1 MHPLKKLRV
10 NPNLDTPI
18 VVQLKEQLIWLI
30 SSGQIQEG
38 ELLPSVR
45 KLASQLGIN
54 LHTVREAYR
63 RLEVQGLV
71 VTRQGFGS
79 QVLPYD
85 PGRLLVIGGQIPSHT
100 VGVIIPNL
108 GNPLYTEYIRGVESI
123 THPAHILLMICN
135 AHDEPEEALLY
146 FRQLVEKG
154 VDGILVFSFGILEK
168 LPVGPINEQ
177 PTFSTPFV
185 TVDWSDRAGDTVQ
198 CDFQEGIRQA
208 VAHLVSHGHTGI
220 GLIEFSL
227 DIPAVQ
233 QIKTGF
239 IQAMGEAGINHVSE
253 LVAPTYG
260 FTISDGEAAARALLR
275 LPNPPTAILAMSDL
289 MAIGALKALK
299 TAGLRVPQ
307 DIALV
312 GINDIPLAGLVDPP
326 LTTVHQPAYQMGQE
340 AMRLLQGLISGKPP
354 PQRQIILPTSLIIR
368 QSCGC
373 K

>member
-1 MHPLKKLRV
+1 MNILEKVHV
-10 NPNLDTPI
+10 NSRLDTPI
-18 VVQLKEQLIWLI
+18 VVQLKEQLTWLI
-30 SSGQIQEG
+30 SSGQIQDG

-45 KLASQLGIN
+45 KMASHLGIN
-54 LHTVREAYR
+54 LHTVREAYH

-71 VTRQGFGS
+71 ETRQGVGT

-85 PGRLLVIGGQIPSHT
+85 PGRLLVIGGQMPSHT

-123 THPAHILLMICN
+123 THPEHILLLVCD

-146 FRQLVEKG
+146 FRKLVEKG
-154 VDGILVFSFGILEK
+154 VDGILVFSFGILED
-168 LPVGPINEQ
+168 LPGVPINEK
-177 PTFSTPFV
+177 PAFSTPFV
-185 TVDWSDRAGDTVQ
+185 TVDWLDIGGYTVL

-208 VAHLVSHGHTGI
+208 VAHLVSHGHRRI

-227 DIPAVQ
+227 DIPAMQ
-233 QIKTGF
+233 QIKAGF
-239 IQAMGEAGINHVSE
+239 LQALGEAGIKHERE
-253 LVAPTYG
+253 LVVPIYG
-260 FTISDGEAAARALLR
+260 FKIADGEAAARVFLR

-289 MAIGALKALK
+289 IAIGALKVLK
-299 TAGLRVPQ
+299 TAGLQVPQ

-312 GINDIPLAGLVDPP
+312 GVNDIPLAGLVDPP
-326 LTTVHQPAYQMGQE
+326 LTTVHQPAYQMGRE
-340 AMRLLQGLISGKPP
+340 AMRLLQSLISEKPP
-354 PQRQIILPTSLIIR
+354 PLRQIILPTSLVIR